1 MQRGGAQ
8 HEVAAYVARLR
19 AVEQRPD
26 ELGVGVVSA
35 PLEAVLDGGYAAVMA
50 VRAVGDAFAHRVV
63 EVLGGGQVVG
73 HAEKGSCRARGG
85 CSIGEYERRRAGADM
100 LALGWRS
107 STFATRHRIQPASTG
122 TAVTVSTTTQNGG
135 YHVRTRVGP
144 CPL

>member
-1 MQRGGAQ
+1 MQRRGAQ

-26 ELGVGVVSA
+26 QLGVGVVAA

-73 HAEKGSCRARGG
+73 HAEKGSCRARGWVLNRRIRT
-85 CSIGEYERRRAGADM
+85 SPRRRGYARAR
-100 LALGWRS
+100 LAQFDLRHAATES
-107 STFATRHRIQPASTG
+107 SRRARGQR
-122 TAVTVSTTTQNGG
+122 
-135 YHVRTRVGP
+135 
-144 CPL
+144 